1 MIIYIIKWTFIY
13 VALIFLLHNLYLFFQ
28 NNLTSTK
35 FKDYYNTYNSYNSYN
50 SETNNNSQIKNMKE
64 KKMMPSS
71 NLQFNSASLEEINKY
86 SDYANYNNGFF
97 NQEFINQEFSNNNNS
112 NNNNNNNN
120 SNNNNNNNGFT
131 NDMKSEL
138 NEFFNK
144 LKL

>member
-50 SETNNNSQIKNMKE
+50 SESNNNSQIKNIKE
-64 KKMMPSS
+64 KNMIPSS
-71 NLQFNSASLEEINKY
+71 NLQINSTSLEEINKY
-86 SDYANYNNGFF
+86 SDYASYNNGFS
-97 NQEFINQEFSNNNNS
+97 NQEFSNS
-112 NNNNNNNN
+112 NNN
-120 SNNNNNNNGFT
+120 GLT

-138 NEFFNK
+138 NDFFNK

>member
-97 NQEFINQEFSNNNNS
+97 NQEFS

-120 SNNNNNNNGFT
+120 NSGLT

-138 NEFFNK
+138 NDFFNK

>member
-1 MIIYIIKWTFIY
+1 MVIYIIKWTLIY
-13 VALIFLLHNLYLFFQ
+13 VVLIFLLHNLYLFFQ

-35 FKDYYNTYNSYNSYN
+35 IKDYYNTYNSYNSYN
-50 SETNNNSQIKNMKE
+50 SESNNNSQIKTMKE
-64 KKMMPSS
+64 KNIIPSS
-71 NLQFNSASLEEINKY
+71 NLQINSTSLEEINKY

-97 NQEFINQEFSNNNNS
+97 NQEF

-120 SNNNNNNNGFT
+120 NGLT

-138 NEFFNK
+138 NDFFNK

>member
-1 MIIYIIKWTFIY
+1 MVIYIIKWTLIY
-13 VALIFLLHNLYLFFQ
+13 VVLIFLLHNLYLFFQ

-35 FKDYYNTYNSYNSYN
+35 IKDYYNTYNSYNSYN
-50 SETNNNSQIKNMKE
+50 SESNNNSQIKTMKE
-64 KKMMPSS
+64 KNIIPSS
-71 NLQFNSASLEEINKY
+71 NLQINSTSLEEINKY

-97 NQEFINQEFSNNNNS
+97 NQEFS

-120 SNNNNNNNGFT
+120 NSGLT

-138 NEFFNK
+138 NDFFNK

>member
-1 MIIYIIKWTFIY
+1 MVIYIIKWTLIY
-13 VALIFLLHNLYLFFQ
+13 VVLIFLLHNLYLFFQ

-35 FKDYYNTYNSYNSYN
+35 IKDYYNTYNSYNSYN
-50 SETNNNSQIKNMKE
+50 SESNNNSQIKTMKE
-64 KKMMPSS
+64 KNIIPSS
-71 NLQFNSASLEEINKY
+71 NLQINSTSLEEINKY

-97 NQEFINQEFSNNNNS
+97 NQEFS

-120 SNNNNNNNGFT
+120 NNGLT

-138 NEFFNK
+138 NDFFNK

>member
-50 SETNNNSQIKNMKE
+50 SEPNNNSQIKNMRE
-64 KKMMPSS
+64 KNMVPSS
-71 NLQFNSASLEEINKY
+71 NLQINSTSLEEINKY
-86 SDYANYNNGFF
+86 SDYANYNNGFS
-97 NQEFINQEFSNNNNS
+97 NQEFINQEFSNS
-112 NNNNNNNN
+112 NN
-120 SNNNNNNNGFT
+120 GLT

-138 NEFFNK
+138 NDFFNK

>member
-50 SETNNNSQIKNMKE
+50 SESNNNSQIKTMKE
-64 KKMMPSS
+64 KNIIPSS
-71 NLQFNSASLEEINKY
+71 NLQINSTSLEEINKY
-86 SDYANYNNGFF
+86 SDYANYNNGFS
-97 NQEFINQEFSNNNNS
+97 NKEFINQEFSNS
-112 NNNNNNNN
+112 NNN
-120 SNNNNNNNGFT
+120 GLT

-138 NEFFNK
+138 NDFFNK

>member
-35 FKDYYNTYNSYNSYN
+35 FKDYYNTYNSYNSYK
-50 SETNNNSQIKNMKE
+50 SEPNNNSQIKNMRE
-64 KKMMPSS
+64 KNMVPSS
-71 NLQFNSASLEEINKY
+71 NLQINSTSLEEINKY
-86 SDYANYNNGFF
+86 SDYANYNNGFS
-97 NQEFINQEFSNNNNS
+97 NQEFINQEFSNS
-112 NNNNNNNN
+112 NNN
-120 SNNNNNNNGFT
+120 GLT

-138 NEFFNK
+138 NDFFNK